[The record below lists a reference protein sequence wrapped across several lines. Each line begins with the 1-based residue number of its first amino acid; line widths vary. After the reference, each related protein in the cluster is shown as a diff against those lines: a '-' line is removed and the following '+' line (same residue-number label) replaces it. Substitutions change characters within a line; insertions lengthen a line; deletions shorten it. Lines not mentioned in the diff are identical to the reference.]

1 MHVIS
6 TVPFAATLLSGL
18 AAAAPQA
25 PQGYQGGW
33 VPTASIQLSNEESG
47 TNSNAVIPVDGVYR
61 PVQELRGNA
70 PLAKDGLVF
79 ATSAQLTAFEPH
91 VTCSFSKDPHTHLD
105 LSSDR
110 TYAVFGGP
118 VVDLCTAYVAC
129 DWARW

>member
-61 PVQELRGNA
+61 PVQELWGNT
-70 PLAKDGLVF
+70 PSPK
-79 ATSAQLTAFEPH
+79 TA
-91 VTCSFSKDPHTHLD
+91 SKDPHTHLD